1 MAKNVGGV
9 DRVIRL
15 VVGAGLIY
23 YAMSNLPGADAWM
36 VPAGVIGFILVLTA
50 IFSRCPLYMMLGI
63 NSCKT
68 K

>member
-9 DRVIRL
+9 DRVIRA

-23 YAMSNLPGADAWM
+23 YAMSNLPGAEDLM
-36 VPAGVIGFILVLTA
+36 VPAGMVGFIILLTA
-50 IFSRCPLYMMLGI
+50 VFARCPAYMMFGM
-63 NSCKT
+63 NTCKA

>member
-9 DRVIRL
+9 DRVIRA

-23 YAMSNLPGADAWM
+23 YAMSNLPGAQDWM
-36 VPAGVIGFILVLTA
+36 VPAGMVGFILVLTA
-50 IFSRCPLYMMLGI
+50 IFSRCPAYMLFGM
-63 NSCKT
+63 NTCKS

>member
-9 DRVIRL
+9 DRVIRA

-23 YAMSNLPGADAWM
+23 YAMSNLPGARDWM
-36 VPAGVIGFILVLTA
+36 VPAGMVGFILLMTA
-50 IFSRCPLYMMLGI
+50 VFGRCPAYMPFGI
-63 NSCKT
+63 NTCKT

>member
-9 DRVIRL
+9 DRVIRT

-23 YAMSNLPGADAWM
+23 YAMSNLPGAQDWM
-36 VPAGVIGFILVLTA
+36 VPAGMVGFILLMTA
-50 IFSRCPLYMMLGI
+50 VFGRCPAYMPFGI
-63 NSCKT
+63 NTCKT

>member
-9 DRVIRL
+9 DRVIRA

-23 YAMSNLPGADAWM
+23 YAMSNLPGAQDWM
-36 VPAGVIGFILVLTA
+36 VPAGMVGFILVLTA
-50 IFSRCPLYMMLGI
+50 VFSRCPAYMMFGM
-63 NSCKT
+63 NTCKS